1 MNDPEAKRRHYLSCA
16 PLLLGIGDQQLA
28 GLARVSQWQHY
39 DRGDFLY
46 LQGDPAAHTFVI
58 CTGWVVI
65 TLNSA
70 DGRELAIGEMR
81 DGDLFGQHALIA
93 GVPHTSSATA
103 REATSALAIPR
114 VAFLEVLAAEP
125 RIVRRLL
132 EIAAGR
138 LTEANARESA
148 LAFLQ
153 APARIAR
160 LLREMDEKDRH
171 TADKGYLTLSQEEL
185 ALRAGLTR
193 QTVARFLGE
202 WRRHGWL
209 LTGRGRIML
218 LNRQALW
225 GIEEQNALPGA

>member
-1 MNDPEAKRRHYLSCA
+1 MTALEDKRRYYLTCA
-16 PLLLGIGDQQLA
+16 PLLMGISDQQL
-28 GLARVSQWQHY
+28 GVLARISQWRQY

-46 LQGDPAAHTFVI
+46 LQGDRPVCAFVI
-58 CTGWVVI
+58 CAGWVVI

-70 DGRELAIGEMR
+70 DGRELAISEMR
-81 DGDLFGQHALIA
+81 DGELFGQHALIA
-93 GVPHTSSATA
+93 GVPHTSSAVA
-103 REATSALAIPR
+103 REATSVLAISQAAFLDVLATEPR
-114 VAFLEVLAAEP
+114 V
-125 RIVRRLL
+125 VRRLL

-138 LTEANARESA
+138 LTEANARQSA

-160 LLREMDEKDRH
+160 LLREMDEKDRA
-171 TADKGYLTLSQEEL
+171 TADKGYITLSQEEL

-202 WRRHGWL
+202 WRRNGWL

-218 LNRQALW
+218 LHRQALL
-225 GIEEQNALPGA
+225 GIEDQNAL